1 MSLPVN
7 TKVVTPAPGDY
18 EVNQVSKMK
27 VDKKGIV
34 LRDHFFRSGT
44 KRDLAFIS
52 PNEGPGP
59 GEYDVD
65 RGPAVT
71 KEPIVERGQSA
82 MGDTED
88 GNSRQIGRSRENE
101 FVTPGKFL

>member
-1 MSLPVN
+1 MN
-7 TKVVTPAPGDY
+7 DVTPAPGDY
-18 EVNQVSKMK
+18 EVNRALKMK

-34 LRDHFFRSGT
+34 LKDHFFRSGT

-71 KEPIVERGQSA
+71 KETIVERGQSA
-82 MGDTED
+82 MGSAED
-88 GNSRQIGRSRENE
+88 GNCRRIGRSRENE
-101 FVTPGKFL
+101 AVTPGKFL